1 MVLLFCLLIELES
14 DGVYMNLSDDN
25 KNEIESSQMSGVID
39 DDSQNKTDSVQNL
52 CGIAKKTSIGG
63 QAVIEGVMM
72 RGPEKIATAV
82 RKPDGEIVVDE
93 QPLGKG
99 RKSKFVKLP
108 IIRGC
113 VNFFDSMIVGVKSL
127 MFSAKFFDVDDDG
140 NEVEQEPGRF
150 EAWLEKKLDSE
161 KAMNVIIYCSVI
173 FSMLLSIGMFI
184 LLPTLIAGFLT
195 DFMQVHNNTVLT
207 LIEGVVRIAIFIVY
221 LSLVAQM
228 KDIKRVFMYHGAEHK
243 SIFCYESGLPLT
255 VENVRIQ
262 SRLHPRCGTSFLLI
276 VMVISILVFS
286 IIPWQQESFTHI
298 PVIGVMFSAMPWAIW
313 RLILRLLLLPIVA
326 GISYEIIKFAGRHDN
341 WFTRAISAPGMWF
354 QLITTNE
361 PEDDQIEVAIRS
373 LKAVIPEDKTADV
386 W

>member
-1 MVLLFCLLIELES
+1 
-14 DGVYMNLSDDN
+14 
-25 KNEIESSQMSGVID
+25 
-39 DDSQNKTDSVQNL
+39 
-52 CGIAKKTSIGG
+52 
-63 QAVIEGVMM
+63 
-72 RGPEKIATAV
+72 
-82 RKPDGEIVVDE
+82 
-93 QPLGKG
+93 
-99 RKSKFVKLP
+99 
-108 IIRGC
+108 
-113 VNFFDSMIVGVKSL
+113 
-127 MFSAKFFDVDDDG
+127 
-140 NEVEQEPGRF
+140 
-150 EAWLEKKLDSE
+150 
-161 KAMNVIIYCSVI
+161 MNVIIYCSVI
-173 FSMLLSIGMFI
+173 FSMFLSIGLFI

-207 LIEGVVRIAIFIVY
+207 LIEGIVRIAIFIVY

-255 VENVRIQ
+255 VDNVRIQ